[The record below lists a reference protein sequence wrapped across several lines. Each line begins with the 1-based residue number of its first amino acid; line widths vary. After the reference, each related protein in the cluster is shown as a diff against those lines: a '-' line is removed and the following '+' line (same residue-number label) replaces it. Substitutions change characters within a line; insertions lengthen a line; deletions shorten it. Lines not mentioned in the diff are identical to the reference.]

1 MQRNSDASVSDCD
14 SVGVAIRTFG
24 VSLGSSPNR
33 REEEEEE
40 SISDT
45 ITNERKRKRKK
56 TNSLVR

>member
-1 MQRNSDASVSDCD
+1 MSYLEQRNSDASVSDCD
-14 SVGVAIRTFG
+14 SVGVAIRTFR

-33 REEEEEE
+33 REEEE

-56 TNSLVR
+56 QIH